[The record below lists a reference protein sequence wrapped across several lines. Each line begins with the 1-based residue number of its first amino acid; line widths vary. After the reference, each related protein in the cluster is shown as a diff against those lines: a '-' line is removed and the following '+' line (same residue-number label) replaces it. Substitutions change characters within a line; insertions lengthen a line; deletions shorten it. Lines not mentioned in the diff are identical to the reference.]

1 MSMTGTLTIRSHS
14 SQSHSPKLRK
24 NNRLGKS
31 TYEVKAI
38 EPYKQPPTSLAMRWG
53 RKPATKDT
61 STPQLDATLHKV
73 KPNLTKPPIAGRHK
87 VLRFVSESNCET
99 DCEVFQNIT
108 QADYDYISCQ
118 IKDYPARPKLEYNCD
133 THTLVVEMP
142 SPIHEAVIKAI
153 SKGLECLDLL
163 LQDFIVGNFLSSD
176 THTNLTIDRD
186 SVKCIPDIIHVVTAL
201 TNPPI
206 LTTPVM
212 GKVAVSQSRA
222 DLLQRLRDRVEAFP
236 DIILLF
242 MVEINEQI
250 PYSPPKH
257 LSNAW
262 QKLQN
267 GENAHSFTTIL
278 SNHTGPRS
286 LNTPT
291 EIEVEGHLWHT
302 MSSVH
307 FQVWVQ
313 DINGQIDIDTQN
325 PNLTTCGELFLNESM
340 DNVTL
345 MMEMGLSQMREQ
357 YTHLSQQVSPNI
369 DVSALLA
376 TPVTLPFGWD
386 GMLSKLALASM
397 SMAHDHYKSW
407 YSVVAGSRGVKR
419 TAEEAFD
426 AGPAKNTRSH
436 MRAHVLTLLHFA
448 GA

>member
-1 MSMTGTLTIRSHS
+1 MSTTGTLTIRSHS
-14 SQSHSPKLRK
+14 SQSHSPKPRK

-38 EPYKQPPTSLAMRWG
+38 EPYKQPPTSLATRRG
-53 RKPATKDT
+53 RKPTTKDT
-61 STPQLDATLHKV
+61 STSQLDATLREV
-73 KPNLTKPPIAGRHK
+73 KPNLTKPPVAGRHK
-87 VLRFVSESNCET
+87 VLRFVSESNRET

-108 QADYDYISCQ
+108 RADYDYISCK
-118 IKDYPARPKLEYNCD
+118 IEDYPARPRLEYNCD

-142 SPIHEAVIKAI
+142 SPVHEAVIKVI
-153 SKGLECLDLL
+153 SKGLERLDLL

-176 THTNLTIDRD
+176 THTNLTIDGD

-201 TNPPI
+201 TDPPI
-206 LTTPVM
+206 LSTPVM
-212 GKVAVSQSRA
+212 GEVAVSQSRA

-236 DIILLF
+236 DIVLLF
-242 MVEINEQI
+242 MVEINERI
-250 PYSPPKH
+250 PYSPPKR

-262 QKLQN
+262 RKLQN
-267 GENAHSFTTIL
+267 EENARSFTTFL
-278 SNHTGPRS
+278 SDRTGPRS

-313 DINGQIDIDTQN
+313 DVNGRIDIDTQN
-325 PNLTTCGELFLNESM
+325 PNLTTRGELFPNKSM

-345 MMEMGLSQMREQ
+345 MMEMGLSRMREQ
-357 YTHLSQQVSPNI
+357 YAHLSQQVSPNI
-369 DVSALLA
+369 DVLALLA
-376 TPVTLPFGWD
+376 APVTLPFGWD

-397 SMAHDHYKSW
+397 SMAHDRYKSW
-407 YSVVAGSRGVKR
+407 HSVVAGSRGVKR

-426 AGPAKNTRSH
+426 AGPAKNTRSRT
-436 MRAHVLTLLHFA
+436 RARVLALLHFA